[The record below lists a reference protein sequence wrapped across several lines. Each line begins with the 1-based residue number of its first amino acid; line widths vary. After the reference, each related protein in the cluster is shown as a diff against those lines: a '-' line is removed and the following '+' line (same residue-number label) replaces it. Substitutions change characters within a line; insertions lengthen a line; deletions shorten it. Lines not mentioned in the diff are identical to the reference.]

1 MSYSIQEMQ
10 DAVAELEELNELYLL
25 ANDVSLDIQNADYE
39 SFRQIYKQLL
49 QELDSAGAAWQGA
62 DADAFQ
68 ETARDICAS
77 LGNAAY
83 DLQVAAANVRKRI
96 HARQKEL
103 YPLRDAYKELSPL
116 DTTSFGLFSLGG

>member
-10 DAVAELEELNELYLL
+10 DAVAELEELNDLYQL
-25 ANDVSLDIQNADYE
+25 ASDVSLDIQGADYE
-39 SFRQIYKQLL
+39 SFRQIYKQLI
-49 QELDSAGAAWQGA
+49 QQLDNADAAWQGA

-83 DLQVAAANVRKRI
+83 DLQVAAANVRKQI
-96 HARQKEL
+96 QARMKEL
-103 YPLRDAYKELSPL
+103 YPLRDAYNELSPL

>member
-10 DAVAELEELNELYLL
+10 DAVAELEELNDLYQL
-25 ANDVSLDIQNADYE
+25 ASDVSLDMQNADYE

-49 QELDSAGAAWQGA
+49 QELGSAGAAWQGA
-62 DADAFQ
+62 DADSFQ

-103 YPLRDAYKELSPL
+103 YPLRDAYNEISPV
-116 DTTSFGLFSLGG
+116 DTASFGLFSLGG

>member
-1 MSYSIQEMQ
+1 MSYSLQEMEEAI
-10 DAVAELEELNELYLL
+10 DELEELETLYQL
-25 ANDVSLDIQNADYE
+25 ASDVSLDIQGADYE
-39 SFRQIYKQLL
+39 SFRQIYKQLI
-49 QELDSAGAAWQGA
+49 QELGNADAAWQGA

-83 DLQVAAANVRKRI
+83 DLQVTAANVRKRI

-103 YPLRDAYKELSPL
+103 YPLRDAYKELSPV
-116 DTTSFGLFSLGG
+116 DTASFGLFSLGG